1 MANLSNIFLQNW
13 KQQFSNY
20 PVADVRLLVAVS
32 GGVDSVVLTDLLYKA
47 GFDFV
52 IAHANF
58 NLRGEESNRD
68 EAFVRSLAA
77 KYEKPVW
84 VKLFDTKEYAALNK
98 LSIQE
103 AARELRY
110 CWFAALLEDIKKGS
124 PKKCFIV
131 TAHHANDNIETL
143 LINFFRG
150 TGISG
155 LHGILP
161 LHQQII
167 RPLLFAKREA
177 ILAYA
182 QEQGMDWVEDSS
194 NASDKYTRNYFR
206 LQLLPSI
213 KEIFPEVED
222 NLLQN
227 IERFTEAEQLYNQ
240 SIQLYKKKLAK
251 VAGDEIHIPIQAL
264 QKSVPLHAI
273 VWEIIKPFH
282 FNAAQVT
289 EVKKLM
295 DAANGSYVAS
305 NTHRVIKNRKWLIIA
320 TVQTLEA
327 KHMVVEASD
336 RKLMFENGA
345 LSFETLSAE
354 GFQLKA
360 SAAVAGL
367 DAAKIHFPLLLRKWK
382 QGDYFYPL
390 GMQKKKKLSRFLIDQ
405 KLSATEKEKVWVLE
419 MDKKIVWVIGYRI
432 DNRFKVT
439 DASNQILQISWN
451 R

>member
-20 PVADVRLLVAVS
+20 PVADIRLLVAVS

-58 NLRGEESNRD
+58 NLRGAESNRD
-68 EAFVRSLAA
+68 EAFARSLAVR
-77 KYEKPVW
+77 YEKPIW
-84 VKLFDTKEYAALNK
+84 VKLFETKEYAVLNK

-110 CWFAALLEDIKKGS
+110 SWFAELLEDLKNS
-124 PKKCFIV
+124 SQKKCLIV

-161 LHQQII
+161 LQQQII

-182 QEQGMDWVEDSS
+182 QEQELDWVEDSS
-194 NASDKYTRNYFR
+194 NASDKYTRNFFR

-213 KEIFPEVED
+213 KEIFPEVEE

-240 SIQLYKKKLAK
+240 SIQLHKNKLAK
-251 VAGDEIHIPIQAL
+251 VAGDEIHIPVLAL
-264 QKSVPLHAI
+264 QKAVPLHAI

-282 FNAAQVT
+282 FSAAQVI

-305 NTHRVIKNRKWLIIA
+305 HTHRVIKNRKWLIIA
-320 TVQTLEA
+320 TAQTVEA
-327 KHMVVEASD
+327 KHVIIEAAEK
-336 RKLMFENGA
+336 KLIFENGS

-354 GFQLKA
+354 GFQLNVAA
-360 SAAVAGL
+360 SVASL
-367 DAAKIHFPLLLRKWK
+367 DAAAIRFPLLLRRWK

-390 GMQKKKKLSRFLIDQ
+390 GMQKKKKLSRFMIDQ
-405 KLSATEKEKVWVLE
+405 KLSKTQKEKVWVLE

-432 DNRFKVT
+432 DNRFKFT
-439 DASNQILQISWN
+439 DHSESILQISWN